1 VLALAA
7 GSGSAKTR
15 IDTKSATT
23 SRHAPARHHA
33 PDPEGK
39 DQSLAQW
46 KGKILVVNFWAT
58 WCAPCREEMP
68 MFMRLQ
74 DAQRAKGVQFVGIAV
89 DNVDKVRQYA
99 SDLKLNYPT
108 LIGGF
113 GAMEL
118 SKTLGNSV
126 MALPF
131 TVIVDR
137 SGKVAHTQLGPSRRS
152 NCSRS
157 SGNSPDTSV
166 IFAQQRRSSG
176 RSRDP

>member
-1 VLALAA
+1 MKAGFWWIAAVLAALALGA
-7 GSGSAKTR
+7 GIWAGQSSLAV
-15 IDTKSATT
+15 KSTEGQPATPLLGIT
-23 SRHAPARHHA
+23 L
-33 PDPEGK
+33 PDPDGK
-39 DQSLAQW
+39 DQALAQW
-46 KGKILVVNFWAT
+46 KGKVLVVNFWAT

-137 SGKVAHTQLGPSRRS
+137 SGKVAHTQLGPLKEEQLQSILRQL
-152 NCSRS
+152 
-157 SGNSPDTSV
+157 
-166 IFAQQRRSSG
+166 A
-176 RSRDP
+176 

>member
-1 VLALAA
+1 MRVRAPTLIAAIVLAAFALAA
-7 GSGSAKTR
+7 GIWFGQ
-15 IDTKSATT
+15 
-23 SRHAPARHHA
+23 SRPVVPSVESSPVTPLLGITL
-33 PDPEGK
+33 PDPDGK
-39 DQSLAQW
+39 DQAIAQW

-74 DAQRAKGVQFVGIAV
+74 EAQRGKGVQFVGIAV
-89 DNVDKVRQYA
+89 DNADKVRQYA

-118 SKTLGNSV
+118 SKSLGNSV

-137 SGKVAHTQLGPSRRS
+137 SGKVAHTQLGPLKEEQLQSILRQL
-152 NCSRS
+152 
-157 SGNSPDTSV
+157 
-166 IFAQQRRSSG
+166 A
-176 RSRDP
+176 

>member
-1 VLALAA
+1 MTRRALTIAACGVLAALALAT
-7 GSGSAKTR
+7 GMWFGHSRSV
-15 IDTKSATT
+15 AT
-23 SRHAPARHHA
+23 SVEAAPVTPLLGITL
-33 PDPEGK
+33 PDPDGK
-39 DQSLAQW
+39 DQAIAQW

-74 DAQRAKGVQFVGIAV
+74 EAQRGKGVQFVGIAV

-118 SKTLGNSV
+118 SK
-126 MALPF
+126 
-131 TVIVDR
+131 
-137 SGKVAHTQLGPSRRS
+137 
-152 NCSRS
+152 
-157 SGNSPDTSV
+157 
-166 IFAQQRRSSG
+166 
-176 RSRDP
+176 